1 MLNRVG
7 ACISDARPFTVNWT
21 RYRRVRGTCRSQRT
35 SCTGSH
41 SALPSGSS
49 ASLDVRPVPFRNGCR
64 GRVHS
69 ANLEKLCQVL
79 EVLRVGLQR
88 ETGPVPHEDA
98 TQHRPLTSITR
109 PDARHDPC
117 LEAIN
122 DRLVDLVQCGGLAFR
137 TEVVAAETAQG
148 VAPHVVGQAR
158 HGFDR
163 DPIVFGEHTVDLGLK
178 RLRHLTH
185 AI

>member
-1 MLNRVG
+1 MGVG
-7 ACISDARPFTVNWT
+7 AGFTPL
-21 RYRRVRGTCRSQRT
+21 T
-35 SCTGSH
+35 SR
-41 SALPSGSS
+41 SS
-49 ASLDVRPVPFRNGCR
+49 AKFWKFFGSGCREKPVPFHARTRRN
-64 GRVHS
+64 
-69 ANLEKLCQVL
+69 
-79 EVLRVGLQR
+79 
-88 ETGPVPHEDA
+88 TVP
-98 TQHRPLTSITR
+98 TR
-109 PDARHDPC
+109 PDTRHDPC

-163 DPIVFGEHTVDLGLK
+163 DSIVFGEHTVDLGLK
-178 RLRHLTH
+178 RLRRLTH